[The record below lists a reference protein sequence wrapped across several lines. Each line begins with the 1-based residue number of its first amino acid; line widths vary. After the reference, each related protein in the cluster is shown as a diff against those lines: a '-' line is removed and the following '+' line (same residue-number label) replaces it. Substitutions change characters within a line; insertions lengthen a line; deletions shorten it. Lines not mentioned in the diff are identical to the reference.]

1 MRRGAIVLV
10 ALAGDYG
17 KPRPALVVQADT
29 LTADDCGSVVICPLT
44 THLTG
49 AASFRVAVDP
59 TEANGLRVR
68 SEVMVEKLAGV
79 ARTRLRDVIG
89 HLDRTTMT
97 AVERALLLVLGFA

>member
-1 MRRGAIVLV
+1 MLV

-17 KPRPALVVQADT
+17 EPRPALVVQADT
-29 LTADDCGSVVICPLT
+29 ITADDCGSVVICPLT

-79 ARTRLRDVIG
+79 DRTRLRDVIG